1 MSFLNTIAEGEAQGL
16 VKEQYDAALK
26 GNGYVPGYV
35 KAFSLRP
42 EVYEAWG
49 KLIGAIRGNMRL
61 RRYELVTFAS
71 AMALECTYCLVAHAM
86 VLRNNF
92 FSPEEIMAI
101 VKDYRNADLAPDE
114 VAVMSL
120 AQKIIRKAHQVSEAD
135 FEELRGLGLSDAEIF
150 DVVLACTARSF
161 FSKTLDA
168 TGAVPDEAYQ
178 ELGPELLALLSKGR
192 EFPVR

>member
-1 MSFLNTIAEGEAQGL
+1 MSWSPFVRYGVGMHLLFGGTC
-16 VKEQYDAALK
+16 D
-26 GNGYVPGYV
+26 
-35 KAFSLRP
+35 
-42 EVYEAWG
+42 
-49 KLIGAIRGNMRL
+49 GA
-61 RRYELVTFAS
+61 
-71 AMALECTYCLVAHAM
+71 
-86 VLRNNF
+86 RNNF
-92 FSPEEIMAI
+92 FSPEEIAAI
-101 VKDYRNADLAPDE
+101 VKDYRNAGLAPDE

-178 ELGPELLALLSKGR
+178 ELGPEIVESYNAWAVNFR
-192 EFPVR
+192 